1 MTRTA
6 AAPIAL
12 ALIFTAAAARAD
24 GAYISP
30 TEDRVR
36 LSLGLALDS
45 LATSVRLDSSAG
57 TQGTFISGENDLGL
71 PKTKVEPRFELMVRA
86 GERHRVQFD
95 YFSVDRNTTQV
106 LARSASQGPI
116 AFRNVI
122 LLNGDPVQTDLSL
135 RMFGI
140 SYGYS
145 FWHTEKLE
153 LAGTFG
159 VNEIDISARAR
170 VQTQTRHI
178 NQSEDQ
184 AGPYPT
190 LGIAATWV
198 ASQRFYF
205 DGRAQYLKLAVD
217 HLQGSLGLYEL
228 NALYRF
234 RPNVSFAL
242 GYREV
247 RAYLYSR
254 QASNGGLFDFSAKG
268 PQLLVRVAF

>member
-1 MTRTA
+1 MTRSA

-12 ALIFTAAAARAD
+12 ALLLTAARAPAD
-24 GAYISP
+24 GAFLRA
-30 TEDRVR
+30 TDDGVGLE
-36 LSLGLALDS
+36 LGLALDS
-45 LATSVRLDSSAG
+45 LATSVRVDG
-57 TQGTFISGENDLGL
+57 GGGGQGTFISGENDLGL
-71 PKTKVEPRFELMVRA
+71 AKTKVEPRFELMVRA
-86 GERHRVQFD
+86 GKRHRVQFD
-95 YFSVDRNTTQV
+95 YFSVDRNTTKV

-135 RMFGI
+135 RMLGI

-145 FWHTEKLE
+145 FWHTDKLE

-159 VNEIDISARAR
+159 INEIDISAQAR

-178 NQSEDQ
+178 DQSENQ

-254 QASNGGLFDFSAKG
+254 QASNGGLFNFSAKG
-268 PQLLVRVAF
+268 PQLFVRIAF